1 MNTGEVLATTEP
13 RPGEPMV
20 TGDVVNAAARLQ
32 SLAEP
37 GTVVAGE
44 RTRRAARGFRFEDLG
59 LRELKGKAERV
70 ADPSPRGG
78 DGPPEPNE
86 ACPGLPAPM
95 VGRDAE
101 LEVLRS
107 VFQRVAPIDDRTW

>member
-1 MNTGEVLATTEP
+1 
-13 RPGEPMV
+13 MV

-44 RTRRAARGFRFEDLG
+44 RTRRAARGFRFEDPG
-59 LRELKGKAERV
+59 PEELKGKPIGCGYGLASADRVTTAERGV
-70 ADPSPRGG
+70 
-78 DGPPEPNE
+78 
-86 ACPGLPAPM
+86 PGLRAPM

-101 LEVLRS
+101 LDSSVAASSGSAADRDRS
-107 VFQRVAPIDDRTW
+107 S